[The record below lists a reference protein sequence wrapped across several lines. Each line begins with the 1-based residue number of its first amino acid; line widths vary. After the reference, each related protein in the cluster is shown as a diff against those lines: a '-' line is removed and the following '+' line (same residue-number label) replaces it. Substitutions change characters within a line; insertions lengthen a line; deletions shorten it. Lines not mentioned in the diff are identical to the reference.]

1 MNLESDEI
9 SPIKAF
15 TIFAFFTMMLY
26 VASRYLIPVLNGWGI
41 HPAVSWFIS
50 SGSLIF
56 VPLFIIAIGIT
67 RKEFKGQNKKLILE
81 RLWLTRPTSKDWA
94 WAIGGA
100 VLIII
105 LTGIIM
111 WASEWISQ
119 ALFNKSFRTSPT
131 FMHFEP
137 LKSGHYWILG
147 IWLIFFFFNIF
158 GEEIMWRGYILAGM
172 SDNYPKTAWLYNATF
187 WMMFHI
193 PFGIELMIMVLP
205 TFFLIPYLVQ
215 KRRNTWIGIIIH
227 AGLNGP
233 GFILVSLGILNH

>member
-1 MNLESDEI
+1 MSAGTKDI
-9 SPIKAF
+9 SIKRAF
-15 TIFAFFTMMLY
+15 TYFAFFALMLY
-26 VASRYLIPVLNGWGI
+26 LATRQAIPMLNEWGF

-50 SGSLIF
+50 SGLLIF
-56 VPLFIIAIGIT
+56 VPLFIIAIRNT
-67 RKEFKGQNKKLILE
+67 RKELQTQNKKLILD
-81 RLWLTRPTSKDWA
+81 RLWLTKPTSKDWV

-111 WASEWISQ
+111 WVAEWTSQ
-119 ALFNKSFRTSPT
+119 ALFDQPFKTSPS

-137 LKSGHYWILG
+137 LKSGQYWILG

-172 SDNYPKTAWLYNATF
+172 SDNYPKTAWLYNAAF

-215 KRRNTWIGIIIH
+215 KRRNTWIGVIIH